1 MEEPTHLP
9 ETVEEY
15 IRNNFV
21 YKPFKPFTYQV
32 RSGDPDRNIEFA
44 TAERSDIFSKHIDT
58 YLGITIMMANHIE
71 KPNKMVGFHLKYQ
84 RTSHFDEKYLPKL
97 LLITFAHVFIRHAIW
112 NKKAFSCI
120 KVYAKCF
127 WFSLRHPWV
136 IQKN

>member
-1 MEEPTHLP
+1 MEEPTHVFESL
-9 ETVEEY
+9 ESCMATL
-15 IRNNFV
+15 
-21 YKPFKPFTYQV
+21 YKGEPFKPITYQA
-32 RSGDPDRNIEFA
+32 RSTKPDHNIESAVAVWRNNSINVSETGF
-44 TAERSDIFSKHIDT
+44 SIDI
-58 YLGITIMMANHIE
+58 ITPNHVRE
-71 KPNKMVGFHLKYQ
+71 PNRITGFRLYYAKA
-84 RTSHFDEKYLPKL
+84 SHFDEKYLPKL